1 MQNSFS
7 LWVIATALILWGCSS
22 DSGSNADGTQTVQ
35 SLSDLGEC
43 TTSKEGSVAW
53 IESENK
59 GYICSMG
66 NWVYDAQII
75 NPSIGDAS
83 TQLGTIT
90 DARDGQQYKTVE
102 FDGVTWLAQ
111 NLNYAIAN
119 TDSISSKCYMDDPA
133 NCATFGRLYSRAAA
147 ALPNI
152 CPDGF
157 EIVDAGTWKWLKGR
171 YESRMLK
178 STVGWTYWNDAINP
192 NDATGF
198 GLQASGYCA
207 NYNECSALE
216 YEGRYWSLGGDRANE
231 YVAVYYNRNDMVSG
245 LKPLSPMDHNA
256 IRCVSRNY
264 GSCSPENA
272 GEIKSLVGKRYYCD
286 GTQWLSDEYM
296 ASIFTSVYD
305 YPSKEFF
312 FNPAINYGTMTDP
325 RDGQTYKTTTI
336 GSQVWMAEN
345 LNYVTVGGVADDGVG
360 SQCVLN
366 SPHYCNISGR
376 IYSWDAA
383 KNVCP
388 EGWRLPS
395 RDDFELL
402 LSTVSDNVFYY
413 QGDDGTVDIEDND
426 AEKLKSQVV
435 ALWSWSWNGTDDYGF
450 SAIPDYG
457 QLGGTTFWSS
467 SVYQVDAGGM
477 TLYRLEV
484 SLSAGI
490 KLSYTGSD
498 AIDRI
503 HSDGW
508 TVHPVRCIKN

>member
-111 NLNYAIAN
+111 NLNYAI
-119 TDSISSKCYMDDPA
+119 
-133 NCATFGRLYSRAAA
+133 
-147 ALPNI
+147 
-152 CPDGF
+152 
-157 EIVDAGTWKWLKGR
+157 
-171 YESRMLK
+171 
-178 STVGWTYWNDAINP
+178 
-192 NDATGF
+192 
-198 GLQASGYCA
+198 
-207 NYNECSALE
+207 
-216 YEGRYWSLGGDRANE
+216 
-231 YVAVYYNRNDMVSG
+231 
-245 LKPLSPMDHNA
+245 
-256 IRCVSRNY
+256 
-264 GSCSPENA
+264 
-272 GEIKSLVGKRYYCD
+272 
-286 GTQWLSDEYM
+286 
-296 ASIFTSVYD
+296 
-305 YPSKEFF
+305 
-312 FNPAINYGTMTDP
+312 
-325 RDGQTYKTTTI
+325 
-336 GSQVWMAEN
+336 EN
-345 LNYVTVGGVADDGVG
+345 LNYVTVGGVADSGVG

-395 RDDFELL
+395 NDDFMLL
-402 LSTVSDNVFYY
+402 LSTVSDNVVS
-413 QGDDGTVDIEDND
+413 GDGYSEIRD
-426 AEKLKSQVV
+426 AEKLRSQVV
-435 ALWSWSWNGTDDYGF
+435 PHWNGTDDYGF
-450 SAIPDYG
+450 SAIPDNS
-457 QLGGTTFWSS
+457 LSTAFFSS
-467 SVYQVDAGGM
+467 SVHQADDELHQ
-477 TLYRLEV
+477 LYPDLMV
-484 SLSAGI
+484 
-490 KLSYTGSD
+490 LSYFYVV
-498 AIDRI
+498 A
-503 HSDGW
+503 DGNAAGFRSFDLVSNSPAW
-508 TVHPVRCIKN
+508 HVRCIKN

>member
-216 YEGRYWSLGGDRANE
+216 YEGRYWSLGGDSANE
-231 YVAVYYNRNDMVSG
+231 YVAVYYNRNDMASG

-360 SQCVLN
+360 SQCVLKN
-366 SPHYCNISGR
+366 NPQYCNIGGR
-376 IYSWDAA
+376 LYTWNAA

-395 RDDFELL
+395 NDDFMLL
-402 LSTVSDNVFYY
+402 LSTVSDNVVS
-413 QGDDGTVDIEDND
+413 GDGYSEIRD
-426 AEKLKSQVV
+426 AEKLRSQVV
-435 ALWSWSWNGTDDYGF
+435 PHWNGTDDYGF
-450 SAIPDYG
+450 SAIPDNS
-457 QLGGTTFWSS
+457 LSTAFFSS
-467 SVYQVDAGGM
+467 SVHQADDELHQ
-477 TLYRLEV
+477 LYPDLMV
-484 SLSAGI
+484 LSYFYVVADGNSAGFRSI
-490 KLSYTGSD
+490 SLVSNSP
-498 AIDRI
+498 AW
-503 HSDGW
+503 H
-508 TVHPVRCIKN
+508 VRCIKN

>member
-1 MQNSFS
+1 
-7 LWVIATALILWGCSS
+7 
-22 DSGSNADGTQTVQ
+22 
-35 SLSDLGEC
+35 
-43 TTSKEGSVAW
+43 
-53 IESENK
+53 
-59 GYICSMG
+59 
-66 NWVYDAQII
+66 
-75 NPSIGDAS
+75 
-83 TQLGTIT
+83 
-90 DARDGQQYKTVE
+90 
-102 FDGVTWLAQ
+102 
-111 NLNYAIAN
+111 
-119 TDSISSKCYMDDPA
+119 
-133 NCATFGRLYSRAAA
+133 
-147 ALPNI
+147 
-152 CPDGF
+152 
-157 EIVDAGTWKWLKGR
+157 
-171 YESRMLK
+171 MLK

-216 YEGRYWSLGGDRANE
+216 YEGRYWSLGGDSANE
-231 YVAVYYNRNDMVSG
+231 YVAVYYNRNDMASG

-345 LNYVTVGGVADDGVG
+345 LNYVTVGGVADSGVG

-376 IYSWDAA
+376 YYTWVAA

-395 RDDFELL
+395 NDDFMLL
-402 LSTVSDNVFYY
+402 LSTVSDNVVS
-413 QGDDGTVDIEDND
+413 GDGYSEIRD
-426 AEKLKSQVV
+426 AEKLRSQVV
-435 ALWSWSWNGTDDYGF
+435 PHWNGTDDYGF
-450 SAIPDYG
+450 SAIPDNS
-457 QLGGTTFWSS
+457 LSTAFFSS
-467 SVYQVDAGGM
+467 SVHQADDELHQ
-477 TLYRLEV
+477 LYPDLMV
-484 SLSAGI
+484 LSYFYVVADGNSAGFRSI
-490 KLSYTGSD
+490 SLVSNSP
-498 AIDRI
+498 AW
-503 HSDGW
+503 H
-508 TVHPVRCIKN
+508 VRCIKN

>member
-7 LWVIATALILWGCSS
+7 LWVIATAPILWGCSS

-111 NLNYAIAN
+111 NLNYAI
-119 TDSISSKCYMDDPA
+119 
-133 NCATFGRLYSRAAA
+133 
-147 ALPNI
+147 
-152 CPDGF
+152 
-157 EIVDAGTWKWLKGR
+157 
-171 YESRMLK
+171 
-178 STVGWTYWNDAINP
+178 
-192 NDATGF
+192 
-198 GLQASGYCA
+198 
-207 NYNECSALE
+207 
-216 YEGRYWSLGGDRANE
+216 
-231 YVAVYYNRNDMVSG
+231 
-245 LKPLSPMDHNA
+245 
-256 IRCVSRNY
+256 
-264 GSCSPENA
+264 
-272 GEIKSLVGKRYYCD
+272 
-286 GTQWLSDEYM
+286 
-296 ASIFTSVYD
+296 
-305 YPSKEFF
+305 
-312 FNPAINYGTMTDP
+312 
-325 RDGQTYKTTTI
+325 
-336 GSQVWMAEN
+336 EN

-360 SQCVLN
+360 SKCELN
-366 SPHYCNISGR
+366 NPQYCNIGGR
-376 IYSWDAA
+376 LYTWNAA

-402 LSTVSDNVFYY
+402 LSTVCDNVFYY
-413 QGDDGTVDIEDND
+413 QGDDGAVDIEDND

-435 ALWSWSWNGTDDYGF
+435 ALWSWNGTDDYGF

-457 QLGGTTFWSS
+457 QSRGTTFWSS

-477 TLYRLEV
+477 TLYLLEV

-498 AIDRI
+498 GIDRI
-503 HSDGW
+503 HSDSW